1 LLFAESRLWPRSGFG
16 NSTLKKTI
24 FNILVASLATLVLTT
39 EPAAA
44 YIGPGVGVGVIGSVL
59 GVFFGFFM
67 MLFALIWYPIKRTY
81 VRLKQLKK
89 NLQVKSPIS

>member
-1 LLFAESRLWPRSGFG
+1 M
-16 NSTLKKTI
+16 
-24 FNILVASLATLVLTT
+24 VSLAVLVTLILTSA
-39 EPAAA
+39 PATA

-81 VRLKQLKK
+81 VRLKLLKK
-89 NLQVKSPIS
+89 SQQVKSPTS